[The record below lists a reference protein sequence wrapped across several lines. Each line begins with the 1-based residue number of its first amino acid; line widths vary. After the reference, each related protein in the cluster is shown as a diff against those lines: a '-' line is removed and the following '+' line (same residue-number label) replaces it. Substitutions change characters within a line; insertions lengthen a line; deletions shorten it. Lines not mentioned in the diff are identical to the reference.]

1 MEGAEGEGV
10 EAGGAEGA
18 DDWVWKREWTS
29 IFFLGAASVEGAGA
43 DEDEV
48 AGGVAVEVGEVAA
61 AEVATGE
68 DEEGAAGATTPE
80 GMLICR

>member
-10 EAGGAEGA
+10 GEGAEGA

-43 DEDEV
+43 DEVTGGVEV
-48 AGGVAVEVGEVAA
+48 EVGGVAT
-61 AEVATGE
+61 AEEGTGE
-68 DEEGAAGATTPE
+68 DDERGAGATTPE